1 MIKTSLA
8 IAGALLLMTTV
19 TDTMASDVKTAHAF
33 TFQEID
39 GGNLPLSRFAGKA
52 VLVVNTASNCGFTP
66 QYSALQDV
74 WSRYRDKGLVVLGVP
89 SNDFGGQEPGSAIKI
104 KEFCEVNFNVDFP
117 MTGKVH
123 IRDDTPHPF
132 YAWALKELAEKHAAC
147 LMVGHIERFNPVVRA
162 MEKLDASG
170 QGVKPRF
177 IEVHRVSP
185 MTFRSVD
192 VGVVMDMMIHDIDVV
207 LSLMGGLEPSDI
219 QASGVAV

>member
-1 MIKTSLA
+1 MIKTSIA

-33 TFQEID
+33 TFQAID
-39 GGNLPLSRFAGKA
+39 GGDLPLSRFAGKA

-89 SNDFGGQEPGSAIKI
+89 SNDFGGQEPGSAMKI

-117 MTGKVH
+117 MTGKVR

-132 YAWALKELAEKHAAC
+132 YAWALKELGGIA
-147 LMVGHIERFNPVVRA
+147 
-162 MEKLDASG
+162 
-170 QGVKPRF
+170 KPRWNF
-177 IEVHRVSP
+177 HKYLVAPDGRLVEWFSSPTSPLSKKVIKAIEANLP
-185 MTFRSVD
+185 
-192 VGVVMDMMIHDIDVV
+192 G
-207 LSLMGGLEPSDI
+207 
-219 QASGVAV
+219 

>member
-33 TFQEID
+33 TFQAIE
-39 GGNLPLSRFAGKA
+39 GGDLPLSRFAGKA

-89 SNDFGGQEPGSAIKI
+89 SNDFGGQEPGSAMKI

-117 MTGKVH
+117 MTGKVR

-132 YAWALKELAEKHAAC
+132 YAWALKELGGIA
-147 LMVGHIERFNPVVRA
+147 
-162 MEKLDASG
+162 
-170 QGVKPRF
+170 KPRWNF
-177 IEVHRVSP
+177 HKYLVAPDGRLVEWFSSPTSPLSNKVIKAIEANLP
-185 MTFRSVD
+185 
-192 VGVVMDMMIHDIDVV
+192 G
-207 LSLMGGLEPSDI
+207 
-219 QASGVAV
+219 